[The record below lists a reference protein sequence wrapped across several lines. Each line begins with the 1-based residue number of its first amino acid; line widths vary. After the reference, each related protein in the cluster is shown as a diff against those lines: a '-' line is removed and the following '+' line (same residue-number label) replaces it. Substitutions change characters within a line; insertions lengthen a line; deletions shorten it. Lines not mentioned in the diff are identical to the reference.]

1 MAVFYKFNQL
11 FRNYLSYI
19 VVAAAVLALTLPSLF
34 TWVTGYLTPLLQ
46 FIMFTMGL
54 TLTVDDFSEVFRRP
68 ARVIL
73 VEILQFLFM
82 PFSGFVLA
90 KLFNL
95 PADIALGLILL
106 GSVPGGT
113 SSNIMAYLANGDVP
127 LSISATSVSTLVA
140 PLMTPLMLTLYG
152 GSYFEMSFSAMF
164 LSVAQ
169 VVLVPVVGGMV
180 INALFAKQTQKIS
193 LAMPTLSSLAVL
205 LVLAGTVSVNRDNLL
220 STGWVIFLVV
230 FLHSLSGYGVGM
242 LAAKF
247 FKYDLASQRTMA
259 IEVGLQNTSLAASL
273 GLAHFSPLAALA
285 GAAGTIVHT
294 LWGTIYANLCAKK
307 DARDAKTVKQ
317 TTAYTSSNQ
326 LATSKN

>member
-152 GSYFEMSFSAMF
+152 GSYFEMS
-164 LSVAQ
+164 
-169 VVLVPVVGGMV
+169 
-180 INALFAKQTQKIS
+180 
-193 LAMPTLSSLAVL
+193 
-205 LVLAGTVSVNRDNLL
+205 
-220 STGWVIFLVV
+220 
-230 FLHSLSGYGVGM
+230 
-242 LAAKF
+242 
-247 FKYDLASQRTMA
+247 
-259 IEVGLQNTSLAASL
+259 
-273 GLAHFSPLAALA
+273 
-285 GAAGTIVHT
+285 
-294 LWGTIYANLCAKK
+294 
-307 DARDAKTVKQ
+307 
-317 TTAYTSSNQ
+317 
-326 LATSKN
+326 